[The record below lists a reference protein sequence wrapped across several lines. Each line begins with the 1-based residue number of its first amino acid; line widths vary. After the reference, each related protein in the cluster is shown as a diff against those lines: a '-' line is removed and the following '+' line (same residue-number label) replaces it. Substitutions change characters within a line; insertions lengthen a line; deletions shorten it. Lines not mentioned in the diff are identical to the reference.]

1 MTKRDAFPIGQ
12 KNYATN
18 GNSSTLPFTHL
29 DAVKGIRLKSAKMGF
44 YILIIN
50 DLSDFIGVNHYQV
63 VRNYILP
70 ACKMDSIEVLQI
82 DAFQCLFTG

>member
-1 MTKRDAFPIGQ
+1 
-12 KNYATN
+12 
-18 GNSSTLPFTHL
+18 
-29 DAVKGIRLKSAKMGF
+29 MGY

-63 VRNYILP
+63 IRNYILP
-70 ACKMDSIEVLQI
+70 ACKMDSIEVLEI